1 MSATKI
7 WSTGDVLTASD
18 LNSNFTKLPYASA
31 AFTYTQVATVA
42 PNVTATAVAV
52 AFPASRFNV
61 APIVTVST
69 NSPFLTAFVS
79 AITAATATIN
89 VRNNGDTTSA
99 ASAIVTGF
107 AVQMTSGTA
116 AG

>member
-7 WSTGDVLTASD
+7 WSIGDLLTAAD

-31 AFTYTQVATVA
+31 AFSFIQAAALA
-42 PNVTATAVAV
+42 PNAEATTAV
-52 AFPASRFNV
+52 AFPAGRFNV
-61 APIVTVST
+61 PPLVTVSADR
-69 NSPFLTAFVS
+69 SVYTAYIATVTS
-79 AITAATATIN
+79 GTATIG
-89 VRNNGDTTSA
+89 VRNNGSFTPATNA
-99 ASAIVTGF
+99 TVTGF

>member
-7 WSTGDVLTASD
+7 WSIGDVLTASD
-18 LNSNFTKLPYASA
+18 LNSNFTKLPFASS

-42 PNVTATAVAV
+42 PNVTATAVAI
-52 AFPASRFNV
+52 AFPASRFSQP
-61 APIVTVST
+61 PIVTLAT
-69 NSPFLTAFVS
+69 NDQFLTAFVS
-79 AITAATATIN
+79 AITAGTATIN
-89 VRNNGDTTSA
+89 VRNNGSGTSA
-99 ASAIVTGF
+99 ANAIVTGF